1 LLNRGIMRLHA
12 RASFAAALVALV
24 SMAACSSPAT
34 GTSSD
39 FLDGEPAGTVGST
52 SADGGNGT
60 STGSISLTSGTSN
73 ASGDGGTTPISAS
86 CNAVS
91 ATATRAPV
99 KLVVMLD
106 RSGSMGHYTDQ
117 NGEPVDNTALRW
129 TPVTTALETFFEDPA
144 SASVQA
150 SLQFFPL
157 GDDVSECSS
166 STYASPSVDFTSLPV
181 TAGSDPFAQQIAR
194 TSPNGGTPTIEA
206 LSGALTYATSTMKTD
221 TSGAKYAVVFVTDGD
236 PCSCSA
242 GFQAGCPGFVG
253 SQSDVNAAQQVANLA
268 AQFATT
274 IPTYVIGVGSDFDNL
289 NLIAKGGGTT
299 AAIGVSTMTSPTQT
313 STDLL
318 NALDKIRTTTVSCD
332 FVIPA
337 APTGQT
343 YDIGAVNVQYTP
355 SGGVASTLP
364 YDPTCSGSSGWHYDN
379 PAAPTQIILCG
390 STCTEA
396 QAGDGAS
403 VDVAFGCDTVGG
415 IPGYDGGVVVR

>member
-1 LLNRGIMRLHA
+1 MRL
-12 RASFAAALVALV
+12 LVSSVCLL

-39 FLDGEPAGTVGST
+39 FLDGQPNNLGSS
-52 SADGGNGT
+52 SADGGSGSGT
-60 STGSISLTSGTSN
+60 SSISLTNGATGGTSGTSSAG
-73 ASGDGGTTPISAS
+73 ASDGGTTTIGAS

-99 KLVVMLD
+99 RLVVMLD
-106 RSGSMGHYTDQ
+106 RSGSMGQYLDE
-117 NGEPVDNTALRW
+117 NGASVDNTAVRW
-129 TPVTTALETFFEDPA
+129 TPVTTALRTFFENPA
-144 SASVQA
+144 STNVEA
-150 SLQFFPL
+150 SLQFFPE
-157 GDDVSECSS
+157 GDATAECSS
-166 STYASPSVDFTSLPV
+166 ATYAAPSVDFTELPV
-181 TAGSDPFAQQIAR
+181 KAGSDPFAQHIAQ

-221 TSGAKYAVVFVTDGD
+221 SSGAKYAVVFVTDGD

-253 SQSDVNAAQQVANLA
+253 SQSDVNAAQNVASLA
-268 AQFATT
+268 SQFATA
-274 IPTYVIGVGSDFDNL
+274 IPTYVIGVGTDFDNL

-299 AAIGVSTMTSPTQT
+299 AAIAVSTTTSPAQT

-318 NALDKIRTTTVSCD
+318 TALDKIRSTTVSCD

-355 SGGVASTLP
+355 RGGVASTLP
-364 YDPTCSGSSGWHYDN
+364 YDPTCSGASGWHYDN
-379 PAAPTQIILCG
+379 ASAPTQIILCG
-390 STCTEA
+390 STCADA
-396 QAGDGAS
+396 QAGGSGAS
-403 VDVAFGCDTVGG
+403 VNVAFGCDTVGG